1 MHDTGAL
8 PAVRPVGSAPKKF
21 SFDGAVFRWTG
32 VEPQAYKFNLGDI
45 RGMGWRGVTRFTLA
59 GPAAWPVD
67 FELRYFELAP
77 GGYSSLEKHT
87 HPHIIITLRGQGR
100 AVVGRDV
107 FTLDP
112 FDIVQ
117 VPPQTPHRWLNEG
130 REPFGF
136 LCPVNAHR
144 DTPQPLSPDE
154 WAALRDDPTI
164 APYVF

>member
-1 MHDTGAL
+1 MHETGAL
-8 PAVRPVGSAPKKF
+8 PVVRPLGAAPKKF
-21 SFDGAVFRWTG
+21 SFGGDAFRWTG
-32 VEPQAYKFNLGDI
+32 VEPQAYKFSLGDI

-59 GPAAWPVD
+59 GPAAWPVG

-77 GGYSSLEKHT
+77 GGYSSFEKHT
-87 HPHIIITLRGQGR
+87 HPHIIIALRGQGR
-100 AVVGRDV
+100 AVVGRDL

-117 VPPQTPHRWLNEG
+117 VPPHTPHRWLNEG

-136 LCPVNAHR
+136 LCPVDAHR
-144 DTPQPLSPDE
+144 DTPQPLSSEE
-154 WAALRDDPTI
+154 WAVLRDDPTV